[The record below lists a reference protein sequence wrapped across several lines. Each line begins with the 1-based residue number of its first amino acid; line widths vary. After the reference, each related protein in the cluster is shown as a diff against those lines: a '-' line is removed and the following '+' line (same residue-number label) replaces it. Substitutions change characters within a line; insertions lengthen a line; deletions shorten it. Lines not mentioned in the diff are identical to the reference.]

1 MSCKLGVAVLGGFH
15 DDGGLRPCGATARDW
30 AQVMGQNGEKYPG
43 QMTFFRGS
51 DQDCYSNSPLVELCS
66 TCVVTVT

>member
-43 QMTFFRGS
+43 QMTFFRAFSKSEWTILKECIAG
-51 DQDCYSNSPLVELCS
+51 D
-66 TCVVTVT
+66 